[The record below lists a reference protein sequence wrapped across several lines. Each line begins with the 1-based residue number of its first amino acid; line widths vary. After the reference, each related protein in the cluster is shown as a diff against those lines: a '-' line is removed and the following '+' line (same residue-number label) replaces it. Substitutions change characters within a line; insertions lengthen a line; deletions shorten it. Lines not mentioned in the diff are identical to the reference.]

1 MINLSNVSRNYQGV
15 NVLEDFN
22 LSIEEPIIVGIW
34 GRNGAGKTTFMNVL
48 SGQENVSSG
57 SIEVLGN
64 PTYDN
69 IEVQQNI
76 CYVQENHPFP
86 NSWTVN
92 HILKYGPFFFA
103 DWDESL
109 ATRLIEI
116 FELPQKKKITSFSK
130 GMRTAAQIILGL
142 ASNAK
147 VTILDEPTNGLD
159 AVKRKQFYDELLRSY
174 ELNPRMFLIS
184 THHIEEIHHL
194 CESMIVIHKG
204 KLLVHTDTEDLARR
218 GVYLTGE
225 VESIENIGDNF
236 EILEEST
243 LKNVKKV
250 LLNEELTEEL
260 SIIAEENNLKIES
273 SSLQEYL
280 ISLTKGGSEVE

>member
-1 MINLSNVSRNYQGV
+1 MIKLSNVSRNYQGV

-22 LSIEEPIIVGIW
+22 LFIEEPMIVGIW

-48 SGQENVSSG
+48 SGQEKASRGDVE
-57 SIEVLGN
+57 ILGDQAF
-64 PTYDN
+64 DN
-69 IEVQQNI
+69 LEIQKHI

-86 NSWTVN
+86 ISWTVN
-92 HILKYGPFFFA
+92 HILKYGPFFYA
-103 DWDESL
+103 DWDSTL
-109 ATRLIEI
+109 ANRLIEI
-116 FELPQKKKITSFSK
+116 FELPRKKKIASFSK
-130 GMRTAAQIILGL
+130 GMKTAAQIILGL

-159 AVKRKQFYDELLRSY
+159 AVKRKQFYDELVRSY
-174 ELNPRMFLIS
+174 DLNPRMFLIS
-184 THHIEEIHHL
+184 SHHIEEIHQL

-204 KLLVHTDTEDLARR
+204 KLLFQDNTEDLVRK

-225 VESIENIGDNF
+225 VEKIDHVKNNF
-236 EILEEST
+236 EVLEEST

-250 LLNEELTEEL
+250 LLNVKQTEELTIL
-260 SIIAEENNLKIES
+260 AEENNLKIAS

-280 ISLTKGGSEVE
+280 ISLTKGGE